1 VDSRTKIL
9 SREEAAGKIREW
21 KREGARVNV
30 VRGTFDP
37 LLAEHVRALEGIKG
51 EASRLAV
58 FIVEGSAPI
67 LPPAVRAELVAALRA
82 VDLVAA
88 GDVPGAMDAQDLV
101 EADERRTA
109 GFIEH
114 VHQRNQAKS

>member
-1 VDSRTKIL
+1 MDSRTKIL
-9 SREEAAGKIREW
+9 GPEEAAGKIQEW
-21 KREGARVNV
+21 KREGAPVTV

-37 LLAEHVRALEGIKG
+37 LLAAHVRALEAMKG
-51 EASRLAV
+51 ETLRLAV

-88 GDVPGAMDAQDLV
+88 GDVPVAMDAQDLV

-109 GFIEH
+109 NFIEH